1 MTRLSAVFDIQK
13 DETIAIKSFV
23 NPPQAVA

>member
-13 DETIAIKSFV
+13 DEASAIKSFEGTSR
-23 NPPQAVA
+23 AVA